1 MFYPP
6 IVGLFILSVVTT
18 GLAIMITRNGLEKN
32 SVVGIRT
39 RHTLRSDAAWHAA
52 QRSSVP
58 YLGTIAVVATSHAS
72 ALIVVE
78 VVGSLETVGHFLA
91 LSGFLVVVVIALVA
105 WRVADSAAKQAS
117 EVSTESVE
125 ES

>member
-1 MFYPP
+1 
-6 IVGLFILSVVTT
+6 
-18 GLAIMITRNGLEKN
+18 MITRNGLEKN